1 MGGERGM
8 KGWFTCPHE
17 SVLTVNVSGAEG
29 LFSLDK
35 FLCFSECGDEGVGE
49 GAGVTTLLF
58 SLFPVSPYL
67 SSAYLRQWSLDQGCN
82 YIAGSRDD
90 S

>member
-1 MGGERGM
+1 M

-29 LFSLDK
+29 LSSLDK
-35 FLCFSECGDEGVGE
+35 SSAFLNVGMRGVGE

-82 YIAGSRDD
+82 YVAGSRDD